1 MDDRTDEEI
10 IDEVTSKTISFVCHT
25 LGSSLG
31 LPKDATMFDL
41 FCHFYLLGDR
51 DE

>member
-10 IDEVTSKTISFVCHT
+10 IDEVTSKTISFVCET

-31 LPKDATMFDL
+31 LPKKRDAV
-41 FCHFYLLGDR
+41 
-51 DE
+51 